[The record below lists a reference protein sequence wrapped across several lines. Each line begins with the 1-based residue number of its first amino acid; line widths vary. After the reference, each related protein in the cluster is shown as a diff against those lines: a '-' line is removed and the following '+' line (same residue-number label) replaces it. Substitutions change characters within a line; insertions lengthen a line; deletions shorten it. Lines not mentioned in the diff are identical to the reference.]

1 MEYSKLLDIAE
12 KSDINISKLFI
23 ANEVKCT
30 LKGYDKVDS
39 NIFETICSLVYMYYL
54 KIDYASVNDV
64 TAIICKMYFN
74 NEEITELE
82 IRKKIENLYL

>member
-1 MEYSKLLDIAE
+1 
-12 KSDINISKLFI
+12 
-23 ANEVKCT
+23 
-30 LKGYDKVDS
+30 
-39 NIFETICSLVYMYYL
+39 MYYL

-82 IRKKIENLYL
+82 IREKLENLYL